1 MLHPKF
7 YTTTKKKKKLS
18 FKLYFVFSSIGPQF
32 LGHQTVQLNNKQQ
45 IVNIRKEKS
54 YIANVCWTIK
64 SKLSSTTQEKQQI
77 YSPFLQKVLRKKN
90 YQLIGMN
97 FNRIKSFQWLQG
109 LIVDI
114 YQEID
119 KQNKDKNE
127 I

>member
-1 MLHPKF
+1 M
-7 YTTTKKKKKLS
+7 
-18 FKLYFVFSSIGPQF
+18 YFVFSSIGPQF
-32 LGHQTVQLNNKQQ
+32 LGHQIVQLNNKQQ
-45 IVNIRKEKS
+45 LINIRKEKS

-77 YSPFLQKVLRKKN
+77 YFPFLQKVLRKKN

-97 FNRIKSFQWLQG
+97 FNRINSFQWLQG

-114 YQEID
+114 CQEID

>member
-1 MLHPKF
+1 M
-7 YTTTKKKKKLS
+7 
-18 FKLYFVFSSIGPQF
+18 
-32 LGHQTVQLNNKQQ
+32 GHQTVQLNNKQQ
-45 IVNIRKEKS
+45 IINIRKEKS

-77 YSPFLQKVLRKKN
+77 YSPFLQKVLKNNNNNN

-114 YQEID
+114 CQEID

>member
-1 MLHPKF
+1 MPQVL
-7 YTTTKKKKKLS
+7 YTKKKKKKKKNLS
-18 FKLYFVFSSIGPQF
+18 FKHYFVFSSIGLQI

-45 IVNIRKEKS
+45 IINLRKEKS

-64 SKLSSTTQEKQQI
+64 SKLSSTTQEKQKN
-77 YSPFLQKVLRKKN
+77 YFPFLQKILR
-90 YQLIGMN
+90 GMN
-97 FNRIKSFQWLQG
+97 FNRIKSFQWLQD

-114 YQEID
+114 CQEID

>member
-1 MLHPKF
+1 M
-7 YTTTKKKKKLS
+7 
-18 FKLYFVFSSIGPQF
+18 YFVFSSIGPQF
-32 LGHQTVQLNNKQQ
+32 LGHQTVELNNKQQ
-45 IVNIRKEKS
+45 IINIRKEKS

-77 YSPFLQKVLRKKN
+77 YSSFLQNVLRKKNN

-109 LIVDI
+109 MIVDI
-114 YQEID
+114 CQEID